1 MQCQN
6 TTEFQVVKG
15 QGYLEGSIAPNFDQP
30 GAGNQYHV
38 PDLESLRLVGQSWTC
53 QKFYEN

>member
-30 GAGNQYHV
+30 GGENQYHV
-38 PDLESLRLVGQSWTC
+38 PDLESLRIVGQS
-53 QKFYEN
+53 